1 MKRVPMAMQLHLEL
15 DLGYFA
21 DEHKE
26 VLRRYGRMKDGITR
40 DFIVPGNRSTCAW
53 VSALCNHESFW
64 MGKTATFI
72 AMFHMRMNSKK

>member
-1 MKRVPMAMQLHLEL
+1 MAMQLHLEL

-40 DFIVPGNRSTCAW
+40 DFIVPGNMTLHGLP
-53 VSALCNHESFW
+53 LCNHESFW
-64 MGKTATFI
+64 MAKQPP
-72 AMFHMRMNSKK
+72 S